1 MSTINSS
8 NPVSLISPDQLFG
21 NANTKPANSVPAT
34 NNNVSGLGTDNVNIS
49 VIPSNYPQVGNTVPA
64 NIFPTQTNT
73 NTQTNTGIIPKQ
85 TEDPGIRPMS
95 PTTGAKLKPISMAEA
110 QWAVKFE
117 EKVKRGV
124 QPTAQETA
132 KYQDI
137 VVRFKANPKVDSS
150 ILDLL
155 AAQSSSLGAQVAST
169 RYGKDVAAF
178 FKPPVQPA
186 PIAGDI
192 TAAETGAVS
201 GAASRLKGLGGT
213 LLKGSG
219 LGAIVAG
226 GFSLITNGIMVMQGK
241 KEWSDVGG
249 TIAADTANGAVSGL
263 TGTLAAGG
271 ATLLAASLG
280 ATGLVSG
287 LIVGIG
293 AMGGAWLG
301 DKLFRGTGMYDK
313 LKEKVDSFFQPKPQ
327 PNAF

>member
-21 NANTKPANSVPAT
+21 NANTKPANGIPAT

-64 NIFPTQTNT
+64 NIFPTQTQ
-73 NTQTNTGIIPKQ
+73 TQPTTGIPATGNTG
-85 TEDPGIRPMS
+85 TTTAPGTNPA
-95 PTTGAKLKPISMAEA
+95 GAKLKPISMAEA

-117 EKVKRGV
+117 EKVKKGV

-192 TAAETGAVS
+192 TAAETGAIS
-201 GAASRLKGLGGT
+201 GASRLKGLGGT

-226 GFSLITNGIMVMQGK
+226 GFSLVTNGIMVMQGK